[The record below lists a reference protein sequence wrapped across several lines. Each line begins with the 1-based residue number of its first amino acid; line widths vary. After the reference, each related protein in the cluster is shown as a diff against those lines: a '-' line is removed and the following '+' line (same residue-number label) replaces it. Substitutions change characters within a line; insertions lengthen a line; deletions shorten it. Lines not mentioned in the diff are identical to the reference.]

1 MSTAVQSIG
10 LVPLLL
16 LLLSD
21 ISRYMRRG
29 KVGRPKK
36 GTRITPLRQTGGAH
50 GPGRAGRLG
59 IRRFRLSDVTR
70 AHAEDIAQYGA
81 SRMRY
86 HIERRGLVDTGTLL
100 SSVFGIVDRIT
111 AKFTGAAI
119 GLGKVGDSETRL
131 FETPTLANIDIS
143 RVKTRVRLRRTGAD
157 IPIPE

>member
-1 MSTAVQSIG
+1 MSTAVQSIEP
-10 LVPLLL
+10 VPLLL

-29 KVGRPKK
+29 KVGRPRK

-70 AHAEDIAQYGA
+70 EHAEDIAQYGA

-111 AKFTGAAI
+111 
-119 GLGKVGDSETRL
+119 GKAL
-131 FETPTLANIDIS
+131 
-143 RVKTRVRLRRTGAD
+143 RVLQLD
-157 IPIPE
+157 